1 MCSERGGNTLGR
13 RRKGDTSRPSLGRSP
28 GSKVL
33 LIHEKVK
40 ARHHQWFCG
49 RRGRLRHHSRD
60 VNCTRFGLPPLRTAR
75 CVLVAPLHT
84 AGETVRGTL
93 AGRITSCRVVRIP

>member
-1 MCSERGGNTLGR
+1 VCSERGGNTLGR

-40 ARHHQWFCG
+40 ARHHS
-49 RRGRLRHHSRD
+49 RMRLLSSLTP
-60 VNCTRFGLPPLRTAR
+60 VLPLR
-75 CVLVAPLHT
+75 
-84 AGETVRGTL
+84 
-93 AGRITSCRVVRIP
+93 